1 MENKRH
7 KILQELI
14 TKLTKVIHST
24 HKEQCFS
31 FDGIALRRQEMVIL
45 FFIYEKKGAASV
57 KEIARFI
64 NVTSGAVTQFI
75 DGLVEKKLVKRETDL
90 IDRRQVNIK
99 LMPNVKNDF
108 VNFKKKFIESFS
120 QSFSG
125 LSDVELQQLIRLL
138 TKVKIA
144 N

>member
-14 TKLTKVIHST
+14 TRLTKVIHST

-45 FFIYEKKGAASV
+45 FFIYEKKGSASV
-57 KEIARFI
+57 KEIAKFI

-125 LSDVELQQLIRLL
+125 LSDVELQQLIKLL

>member
-57 KEIARFI
+57 KEIAKFI